1 MSTEWFYIVAQIF
14 HFPPEIQLV
23 DASVHN
29 QKECNTLK
37 FYSLI
42 MF

>member
-1 MSTEWFYIVAQIF
+1 MLTEWFYIAQIS